1 MLNKIRHKVIAFI
14 DSKKDIPILAALAA
28 GLYPLI
34 YYYNSNFT
42 LVNSWS
48 QFFYFVMLY
57 LILPSITFFL
67 CYTLIKRLGVFKK
80 YITYLLPILNFCL
93 FAFLIVLS
101 TYGYRRKIIALAV
114 LGAFI
119 LAILLRKHLKKI
131 IVFQFILAV
140 LVFVKLI
147 PDFYRHIT
155 YSSAWMNQPDAIE
168 DVVFKKR
175 PNIYVIQPDGYANF
189 TELRNKTYNF
199 DNSEFESF
207 LEDKSFKLY
216 NNFRSNYNSTLSSNG
231 SMFAMKHHQY
241 NNPKPGTNEVYNSR
255 DIIVGENPV
264 ISIFNKN
271 NYKTSLILEKSYLL
285 VNRPN
290 LGYDYCNID
299 YSEVSYLA
307 RGFEVDKN
315 VSDDLELAITN
326 NTATNNFYFIE
337 KIAPGHIPTYD
348 WASIGKENGRLAY
361 LKELQGANDW
371 LKDLVERIEKHDK
384 NSLIVIVA
392 DHGGFVGLDYTLQ
405 CKEKQT
411 ERDLVYTIFTSAL
424 AIKWP
429 NEAPSFD
436 NQLKSN
442 VNLFRVLF
450 SYLGDDEQYL
460 NNLQEDKSYSVIEK
474 GAPYGVYEL
483 INEKGEVVFNK
494 FSK

>member
-1 MLNKIRHKVIAFI
+1 
-14 DSKKDIPILAALAA
+14 
-28 GLYPLI
+28 
-34 YYYNSNFT
+34 
-42 LVNSWS
+42 
-48 QFFYFVMLY
+48 
-57 LILPSITFFL
+57 
-67 CYTLIKRLGVFKK
+67 
-80 YITYLLPILNFCL
+80 
-93 FAFLIVLS
+93 
-101 TYGYRRKIIALAV
+101 
-114 LGAFI
+114 
-119 LAILLRKHLKKI
+119 
-131 IVFQFILAV
+131 
-140 LVFVKLI
+140 
-147 PDFYRHIT
+147 
-155 YSSAWMNQPDAIE
+155 
-168 DVVFKKR
+168 
-175 PNIYVIQPDGYANF
+175 
-189 TELRNKTYNF
+189 
-199 DNSEFESF
+199 
-207 LEDKSFKLY
+207 
-216 NNFRSNYNSTLSSNG
+216 
-231 SMFAMKHHQY
+231 MKHHQY